1 MKLSI
6 DHKSPVL
13 LHVQAEE
20 LLRQLIETP
29 LYKEGKYL
37 PNEVDLSGQLAIFR
51 TTLRQALNKLV
62 YEGLLIR
69 KKSWDKCCRN

>member
-6 DHKSPVL
+6 DHKSPVP

-20 LLRQLIETP
+20 LLRQLIEAP

-37 PNEVDLSGQLAIFR
+37 PNEVDLSRQLAISR
-51 TTLRQALNKLV
+51 TTL
-62 YEGLLIR
+62 
-69 KKSWDKCCRN
+69 